1 MKKAILWCWL
11 LTKRLYKKLTYLVI
25 LALIPVLVFGYS
37 ALTQN
42 GDSGMMTVALAQ
54 SQENATVEELFD
66 RLTGSSQLIR
76 YVICADSEAAADLVR
91 TGKADTAWIFPGDFE
106 EAISRFVENPVRRN
120 AIVTVLERED
130 SVTLM
135 LTREKLSGV
144 LYEHI
149 ARELFLTHTRQE
161 NPTLP
166 EMTDEEMMTYYLG
179 TDISDQLFTYDEA
192 FATQQQEDSFLLTPV
207 RGMLGV
213 LIVLCGMAAAMYYL
227 HDRQIGTFA
236 WVPERRQL
244 LPELGCQLVAVGN
257 VALVAMVSLALTG
270 MTQQLWEE
278 LASLVLYTFA
288 VSLFCML
295 LRRLLKS
302 QRGLGI
308 AMPLLMVVMLIA
320 CPVFFDFAVM
330 RYVQFLLPPTYFVNG
345 VHNNLYLL
353 YMLPYMAITG
363 GACLLYDRLTTK

>member
-1 MKKAILWCWL
+1 MKKAMLWCWL
-11 LTKRLYKKLTYLVI
+11 LTKRLYKKPSYLVI
-25 LALIPVLVFGYS
+25 LALIPALVFGYS
-37 ALTQN
+37 ALTQT
-42 GDSGMMTVALAQ
+42 GDSGMMTVALAREQ
-54 SQENATVEELFD
+54 GNATVETLFD

-76 YVICADSEAAADLVR
+76 YVVCDDPAHAEDLVR

-106 EAISRFVENPVRRN
+106 EAISRFVESPVRRN
-120 AIVTVLERED
+120 AIVRVLERED

-144 LYEHI
+144 LYEYI
-149 ARELFLTHTRQE
+149 AQELFLTHTREE

-166 EMTDEEMMTYYLG
+166 ALTDEEMLAYYLG

-192 FATQQQEDSFLLTPV
+192 FAAQQQEDSFLLTPV

-213 LIVLCGMAAAMYYL
+213 VMVLCGMAAAMYYI
-227 HDRQIGTFA
+227 HDRDSGTFA
-236 WVPERRQL
+236 WVPERRQI

-257 VALVAMVSLALTG
+257 VALMTLIALALAG
-270 MTQQLWEE
+270 MTQGFWEE
-278 LASLVLYTFA
+278 LASLVLYTLA

-295 LRRLLKS
+295 LRRLLKGP
-302 QRGLGI
+302 RGLGI
-308 AMPLLMVVMLIA
+308 AMPLFMVVMLIV

-330 RYVQFLLPPTYFVNG
+330 RYPQFLLPPTYFVNG
-345 VHNNLYLL
+345 VHNGLYLL
-353 YMLPYMAITG
+353 YMLPYIAVTG